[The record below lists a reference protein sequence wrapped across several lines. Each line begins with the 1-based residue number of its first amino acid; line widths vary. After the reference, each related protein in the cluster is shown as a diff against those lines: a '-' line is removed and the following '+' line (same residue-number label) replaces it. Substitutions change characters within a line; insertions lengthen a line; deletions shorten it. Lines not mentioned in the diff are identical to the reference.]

1 MKYLYEHRNKYYFRK
16 RIPKTVKNLTVS
28 LRTDNLMEA
37 KYILN
42 IIEIR
47 LNLMLESDL
56 EMNFEEEI
64 DCITS
69 IVKSYVDE
77 AKQEY
82 KKFSKEREIRYSYVS
97 KKGKERLGSHPKAI
111 EKAIKDLTD
120 KLHSPYRDDI
130 YNEIIETTNI
140 KNKCEYALSILSSDN
155 SEMLKDEV
163 IKAEIELLYNDKI
176 RNEERI
182 NNPSKYIFRD
192 NIPTKINNNNF
203 FKYEKESYYLK
214 KAVEIFNDFM
224 EKKANEVKELFRYKR
239 DISLF
244 LGLIGK
250 DYLIDITHEDMKD
263 FIKDFMFLP
272 NKNKHPDVYK
282 KYGEDFKK
290 IIAISKKEGYHT
302 LDNITIR
309 NKFININAFLDY
321 ALEYEYLDKN
331 RLRYKISLSE
341 ENSDDKRKEYY
352 NEQLHALFYKSS
364 WYTKELENNLKDNPS
379 KIWLPI
385 ILLFTG
391 CRLNEMAQIRL
402 SQIEI
407 KDSINFFRIDDK
419 YPDQKLK
426 NKTSKRKIPIHQT
439 LIDLGIL
446 DFIDSQRKNNKE
458 RLFEEL
464 YYTNNKGYGQAFS
477 KRFNDKDFKKEWL
490 SKSDISKIEEEDI
503 LLDLHSFRHNFS
515 GSLKGLIEDGLLE
528 YFMGHSQNSESL
540 KRYGKYR
547 SSLMFDNISKCE
559 YEIKFDNLKDRINNY
574 YKNIKED

>member
-1 MKYLYEHRNKYYFRK
+1 MKYLYEHNNRYYFRR
-16 RIPKTVKNLTVS
+16 RISKTKKNITVS
-28 LRTDNLMEA
+28 LQTNNLMEA

-42 IIEIR
+42 IIDIR
-47 LNLMLESDL
+47 LDLILEKGFIVDFDQEL
-56 EMNFEEEI
+56 EYITEI
-64 DCITS
+64 IKT
-69 IVKSYVDE
+69 YVDE

-82 KKFSKEREIRYSYVS
+82 KKFSKERELRYSYTS

-111 EKAIKDLTD
+111 EKAIKNLTD
-120 KLHSPYRDDI
+120 ILHSPNRDKI

-140 KNKCEYALSILSSDN
+140 KNKCDYALTILSEENQDR
-155 SEMLKDEV
+155 LKDEV
-163 IKAEIELLYNDKI
+163 IKAEIELLFNDK
-176 RNEERI
+176 RNNEERI
-182 NNPSKYIFRD
+182 NNPSKYILNE
-192 NIPTKINNNNF
+192 NITPIYNF
-203 FKYEKESYYLK
+203 VEQKNDIYHSK
-214 KAVEIFNDFM
+214 KAIDIFLNFM
-224 EKKANEVKELFRYKR
+224 EKKKKEVEEPFRYER
-239 DISLF
+239 DIKIFLSLTN
-244 LGLIGK
+244 K
-250 DYLIDITHEDMKD
+250 EYLIDISHKDMED
-263 FIKDFMFLP
+263 FLNDFMFLP
-272 NKNKHPDVYK
+272 NQNKNMKLYK
-282 KYGEDFKK
+282 ENGENFKE
-290 IIAISKKEGYHT
+290 IIAISKKEKLIT
-302 LDNITIR
+302 LDNTTIK
-309 NKFININAFLDY
+309 NKLININAFLDY
-321 ALEYEYLDKN
+321 AIEFEYLDKN

-341 ENSDDKRKEYY
+341 ENTSDKRKEYY

-379 KIWLPI
+379 KIWLPL
-385 ILLFTG
+385 ILLFSG

-407 KDSINFFRIDDK
+407 KDNINFFRIEAK
-419 YPDQKLK
+419 YKDQKLK

-490 SKSDISKIEEEDI
+490 SKSDIAKIEEEDI

-547 SSLMFDNISKCE
+547 SALMFDNISKCE
-559 YEIKFDNLKDRINNY
+559 YEIKFDNLKEKINNY
-574 YKNIKED
+574 YKSIEK

>member
-1 MKYLYEHRNKYYFRK
+1 MKYLYERNNRYYFRR
-16 RIPKTVKNLTVS
+16 RISKTKKNITVS
-28 LRTDNLMEA
+28 LQTNNLMEA

-42 IIEIR
+42 IIDIR
-47 LNLMLESDL
+47 LNLLLEKGFVMDFDEEL
-56 EMNFEEEI
+56 EYITEI
-64 DCITS
+64 IK
-69 IVKSYVDE
+69 IYVNE

-82 KKFSKEREIRYSYVS
+82 KKFSKERELRYSYTS

-111 EKAIKDLTD
+111 EKAIKNLTD
-120 KLHSPYRDDI
+120 ILHSPNRDKI

-140 KNKCEYALSILSSDN
+140 KNKCDYALTILSEENQDR
-155 SEMLKDEV
+155 LKDEV
-163 IKAEIELLYNDKI
+163 IKAEIELLFNDK
-176 RNEERI
+176 RNNEERI
-182 NNPSKYIFRD
+182 NNPSKYIL
-192 NIPTKINNNNF
+192 NQNLMINNNSIR
-203 FKYEKESYYLK
+203 YEKESYYSK
-214 KAVEIFNDFM
+214 KAIDIFLDFM
-224 EKKANEVKELFRYKR
+224 EKKKKEVEEPFRYER
-239 DISLF
+239 DIKIFLSLTN
-244 LGLIGK
+244 K
-250 DYLIDITHEDMKD
+250 EYLIDISHKDMED
-263 FIKDFMFLP
+263 FLNDFMFLP
-272 NKNKHPDVYK
+272 NQNKNMKLYK
-282 KYGEDFKK
+282 ENSEDFKK
-290 IIAISKKEGYHT
+290 IIAISKKEKLIT
-302 LDNITIR
+302 LDNTTIK
-309 NKFININAFLDY
+309 NKLININAFLDY
-321 ALEYEYLDKN
+321 AIEFEYLDKN

-341 ENSDDKRKEYY
+341 ENPSDKRKEYY

-379 KIWLPI
+379 KIWLPL
-385 ILLFTG
+385 ILLFSG

-477 KRFNDKDFKKEWL
+477 KKFNDKDFKKEWL
-490 SKSDISKIEEEDI
+490 SKSDIAKIEEEDI

-547 SSLMFDNISKCE
+547 SALMFDNISKCE

-574 YKNIKED
+574 YKNIKEV